1 MIAQLRG
8 KIVSANL
15 TEVILDVNGVGYRVF
30 IPVSTYDALPREGG
44 EALLLTHMH
53 VREDAIQL
61 FGFSSRQELLIFELL
76 ITVNGIGAK
85 TALNILSSLNSP
97 SFCSAVAAGDVRSL
111 KKINGVGPKSAERMI
126 VELRDKIE
134 SIMPE
139 FSTAVSGERNGS
151 SAAGSCKELDDA
163 LLALEQLGFQ
173 RAKIQKLVTEISF
186 AIPEEQRSSENI
198 IRKALQSLNK

>member
-8 KIVSANL
+8 KIVSASL
-15 TEVILDVNGVGYRVF
+15 TEVVLDVNGVGYRVF

-61 FGFSSRQELLIFELL
+61 FGFSTRQELLIFELL

-85 TALNILSSLNSP
+85 TALNILSSLNIP

-173 RAKIQKLVTEISF
+173 RAKIQELVTEISS

-198 IRKALQSLNK
+198 IRKALQALNK